1 MRRVNHTVAREEGPV
16 VPGRAYPR
24 TARGLAGHRRRWR
37 DGAIHHP
44 SDHLMPEVLVLS
56 HATTP
61 VARAPPAPAES
72 RAPDGAA
79 AVPRGAARFDC
90 GL

>member
-1 MRRVNHTVAREEGPV
+1 MRRVYHTVAREEGPV
-16 VPGRAYPR
+16 VPGRAYRR
-24 TARGLAGHRRRWR
+24 TARGLAG
-37 DGAIHHP
+37 HHP

>member
-1 MRRVNHTVAREEGPV
+1 MRRVYHTVAREEGPI
-16 VPGRAYPR
+16 VPRCAYRR
-24 TARGLAGHRRRWR
+24 TARRLACHRRWR